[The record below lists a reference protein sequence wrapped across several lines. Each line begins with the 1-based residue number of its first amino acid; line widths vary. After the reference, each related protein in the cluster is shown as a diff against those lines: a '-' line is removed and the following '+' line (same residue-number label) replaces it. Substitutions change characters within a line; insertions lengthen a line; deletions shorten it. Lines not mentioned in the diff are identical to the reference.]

1 MSREVGWV
9 DFVDQS
15 SKCCLVI
22 KQNLIKTGFIDKAH
36 VYCCPVMKAI
46 SFLERSYDMVFVDPP
61 YADNSLSTLIPV
73 LARSTFISR
82 DSVILVSHASRN
94 ILDQQY
100 GSLSK
105 IKEKRYGDT
114 CISIYQKGGC
124 ILTTA
129 IYPGSFDPI
138 TNGHLDI
145 IKRASSI
152 FEKVILGIYD
162 IPQKSLLFSVK
173 ERVDLARQAVTDYKN
188 VEVIVILRD
197 YSGVCPES

>member
-1 MSREVGWV
+1 MRITGGSAKGQIIKSPQNAAVRPTTDKVREAVFSMLAALANNWDRALDLFAGTGALGIEALSRDVGWV
-9 DFVDQS
+9 DFVDQN

-46 SFLERSYDMVFVDPP
+46 SFLEESYDMVFVDPP
-61 YADNSLSTLIPV
+61 YADNCLSTLIPV
-73 LARSTFISR
+73 LSKSSFISG

-114 CISIYQKGGC
+114 CISIYQKEA
-124 ILTTA
+124 T
-129 IYPGSFDPI
+129 S
-138 TNGHLDI
+138 
-145 IKRASSI
+145 
-152 FEKVILGIYD
+152 
-162 IPQKSLLFSVK
+162 
-173 ERVDLARQAVTDYKN
+173 
-188 VEVIVILRD
+188 
-197 YSGVCPES
+197 

>member
-1 MSREVGWV
+1 MRITGGSAKGQIIKSPQSVAVRPTTDKVREAVFSILGAVASNWDSGLDLFAGSGALGIEALSREVGWV

-61 YADNSLSTLIPV
+61 YADNCLSTLIPV
-73 LARSTFISR
+73 LSRSNFISR

-114 CISIYQKGGC
+114 CISIYQKEV
-124 ILTTA
+124 
-129 IYPGSFDPI
+129 
-138 TNGHLDI
+138 
-145 IKRASSI
+145 AS
-152 FEKVILGIYD
+152 
-162 IPQKSLLFSVK
+162 
-173 ERVDLARQAVTDYKN
+173 
-188 VEVIVILRD
+188 
-197 YSGVCPES
+197 